1 MFFYRLREERTPGFH
16 YHGEKFLKDEVF
28 CVKLNENSAKH
39 ADYFQLSLELQDDWE
54 KKKRLELM

>member
-1 MFFYRLREERTPGFH
+1 MILKGMFFYRLREEKTPGFH

-39 ADYFQLSLELQDDWE
+39 ADHFQLSLELQDE
-54 KKKRLELM
+54 

>member
-16 YHGEKFLKDEVF
+16 YHGGKFLKDEVF

-39 ADYFQLSLELQDDWE
+39 ADYFQLSLELQDEWE